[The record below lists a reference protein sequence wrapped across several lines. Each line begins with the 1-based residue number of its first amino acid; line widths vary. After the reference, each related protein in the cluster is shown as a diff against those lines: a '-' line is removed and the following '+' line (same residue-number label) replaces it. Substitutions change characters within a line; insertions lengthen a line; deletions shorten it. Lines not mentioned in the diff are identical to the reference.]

1 MNFVGVKP
9 KKTIFFPDRLYETRY
24 TGEIWGK
31 HFEKS
36 KVFNIFSHEKSDL
49 YSTECLG
56 VIHSQKPEVIPNDS
70 LTGWWEEE
78 SLQFRFDGEEYAC
91 QNYNLVQNIFSR
103 NTGIL

>member
-56 VIHSQKPEVIPNDS
+56 VIHPQALLSIQIRKEDS
-70 LTGWWEEE
+70 SSHDPPAMML
-78 SLQFRFDGEEYAC
+78 
-91 QNYNLVQNIFSR
+91 
-103 NTGIL
+103 